1 MKNSINLSVI
11 KSANCHFPGMSSVIN
26 TAPANHA
33 KAGAPIEMAFSLT
46 FDLSSPSQAYM
57 RRFPKCPLIPV
68 FVDSEVIS
76 ETLNEDGSVSVTE
89 RRCTIDI
96 DAPRLLKRVCSS
108 MSIYDLVC
116 LSLEGVRYKKLE
128 QTQAGLHLF
137 TSNRRVGSYFS
148 HVAMP

>member
-1 MKNSINLSVI
+1 
-11 KSANCHFPGMSSVIN
+11 
-26 TAPANHA
+26 
-33 KAGAPIEMAFSLT
+33 
-46 FDLSSPSQAYM
+46 M

-96 DAPRLLKRVCSS
+96 DAPRLLKRVRLSPS

-116 LSLEGVRYKKLE
+116 LSLEGVGYKNLS
-128 QTQAGLHLF
+128 QTF
-137 TSNRRVGSYFS
+137 SY
-148 HVAMP
+148 VAMP